1 METPGRTFFW
11 QLTGVIFVVFMTA
24 PLVLVVLFSFTGGDI
39 AAFPIPSLS
48 LRWWRALFAKPEF
61 YEALQNT
68 AIIGVSVSAISTIV
82 GTVTA
87 LGMLKLSERAA
98 AFVTFLLGLPLLL
111 PALVLAV
118 SLLSFFIAIGLK
130 LGLFTVILSHLL
142 FTLPFVVM
150 IIFSRLRTFD
160 LSVIE
165 SARDLGASPMRAF
178 WTVTLPILTPTLIG
192 AALIALSLS
201 IDDLIITFFTGSGA
215 ATLPTL
221 VWSMI
226 RTNLTPA
233 TNALGTLLL
242 AVTLGGTLIAM
253 RLTKFRG

>member
-1 METPGRTFFW
+1 METASRSLLW
-11 QLTGVIFVVFMTA
+11 QLTGVIIVMFMTA
-24 PLVLVVLFSFTGGDI
+24 PLMLVVLFSFTGGDI

-48 LRWWRALFAKPEF
+48 LRWWRVLFAKPEF
-61 YEALQNT
+61 YEALRNSS
-68 AIIGVSVSAISTIV
+68 IIGVSVSAISTVV

-87 LGMLKLSERAA
+87 LGMLKLSERTAA
-98 AFVTFLLGLPLLL
+98 LVTFLLGLPLLL

-118 SLLSFFIAIGLK
+118 SLLSFFISIGLK
-130 LGLFTVILSHLL
+130 LGLLTVILSHLL

-165 SARDLGASPMRAF
+165 SARDLGASPARAF
-178 WTVTLPILTPTLIG
+178 WTVTLPIIAPTLIG
-192 AALIALSLS
+192 AALIALALS

-242 AVTLGGTLIAM
+242 AATLGGTLVAM